1 MRNEIVFSIVI
12 SVKGK
17 FKWPYRIRKKE
28 IPMKKR
34 IFPLAL
40 VLALC
45 LSLCANAAI
54 APCYTTALAKL
65 PSSPSTVPQPNA
77 G

>member
-1 MRNEIVFSIVI
+1 
-12 SVKGK
+12 
-17 FKWPYRIRKKE
+17 
-28 IPMKKR
+28 MKKR